1 MVINQYTYS
10 KMLIKE
16 HNFLVPLDYD
26 NAEDKKISIFV
37 REIVDEEYGNKGL
50 PYLIFFP
57 VSYTHLTLPTTPYV

>member
-26 NAEDKKISIFV
+26 NEEDKDINFC
-37 REIVDEEYGNKGL
+37 RGN
-50 PYLIFFP
+50 
-57 VSYTHLTLPTTPYV
+57 SR

>member
-26 NAEDKKISIFV
+26 NEEDKKISIFV

-50 PYLIFFP
+50 PYLIFFQGDHDR
-57 VSYTHLTLPTTPYV
+57 V